1 MAKNTELVRQLKQV
15 KQALVSKELHGDEWE
30 EMQQAVAELEKV
42 VSYIND
48 CTGKGIEF

>member
-1 MAKNTELVRQLKQV
+1 MGKNAELVRQLKQV
-15 KQALVSKELHGDEWE
+15 KQALVSRELHGEEFE

>member
-1 MAKNTELVRQLKQV
+1 MAKNAEMIRQLKQV
-15 KQALVSKELHGDEWE
+15 KQALVSKEFHGEDWE

-48 CTGKGIEF
+48 CTGRGIEF

>member
-1 MAKNTELVRQLKQV
+1 MGKNAELVRQLKQV
-15 KQALVSKELHGDEWE
+15 KQVLVSKELHGEEFE
-30 EMQQAVAELEKV
+30 EMQQAVSELEKV